1 MSTPV
6 LQHGALSVLG
16 IAELA
21 RLVKQCRIDIHR
33 EGVKEEGAQVG
44 LFKQRLADWL
54 AVPVWVRH
62 WVAGD

>member
-1 MSTPV
+1 MSTPF

-33 EGVKEEGAQVG
+33 DGVKEEGAQVA